1 MKKNLFIAVSAIMM
15 ATANVKG
22 EEIVNLSATPK
33 VNYKLEVPMRSM
45 SRYLNLDENQQQL
58 MQGVSDDFQYAVACL
73 EDASAEQRPAHMKK
87 ALRTHLS
94 YTREVLKP
102 EQYRRYLIILNNTMK
117 NKGLDTLLFEDE
129 MAMK

>member
-22 EEIVNLSATPK
+22 EEIVNLSATPE

-45 SRYLNLDENQQQL
+45 SRYLNLDENQQCL
-58 MQGVSDDFQYAVACL
+58 MEDVSRDFQFAVACL
-73 EDASAEQRPAHMKK
+73 ENTSADQRAMDMKK
-87 ALRTHLS
+87 ALRMHLS

-102 EQYRRYLIILNNTMK
+102 EQYRRYLVILNNTMK
-117 NKGLDTLLFEDE
+117 NKGLDTLLFDDQ